1 MGAGV
6 QNPLNRHSNLTIMK
20 KILSTILLLGLCAAA
35 FAQLALP
42 PSGDN
47 QKATVTQWIG
57 PVSVS
62 IDYSSPNVQAPNGT
76 DRKGH
81 IWGELVHY
89 GFIDQGFGPAKAAPW
104 RAGANENTTIT
115 FSHDVKVNGKDL
127 KAGKYGLFLGVEKE
141 GPWTWIFSNNS
152 ASWGSYYYNEQEDA
166 LRVQSTPEDAPYTEY
181 LTYGFDDREASTAT
195 AYLQWENKKIP
206 MTIEVAEVNEIYI
219 SMIRDQLRSNIGFD
233 YRNIAQAAQFAARN
247 KIHLEEALTWADAAI
262 NPPLGVEEFNSLQTK
277 AMVLRAMNKNDEA
290 QVVMEKA
297 INHPT
302 ASIGA
307 VHQYARTL
315 QNEGKAEKAL
325 EVFKLNRQRHP
336 DDKFTTYVGLA
347 RGYAGVGDKK
357 NAIKNWEIA
366 IKNLPDNQKQNLAFY
381 QGELK
386 KLKDGA

>member
-1 MGAGV
+1 
-6 QNPLNRHSNLTIMK
+6 MK
-20 KILSTILLLGLCAAA
+20 KVLSTILLLTFCAAA

-57 PVSVS
+57 PVSVT
-62 IDYSSPNVQAPNGT
+62 INYSSPNVHAPDGT

-89 GFIDQGFGPAKAAPW
+89 GYIDQGFGPAKAAPW

-115 FSHDVKVNGKDL
+115 FSHDVKVNGKEL

-152 ASWGSYYYNEQEDA
+152 ASWGSYYYNQQEDA

-181 LTYGFDDREASTAT
+181 LTYGFDNREANAAT

-206 MTIEVAEVNEIYI
+206 MTIEVSEVNEIYI

-233 YRNIAQAAQFAARN
+233 YRNISQAAQFAARN